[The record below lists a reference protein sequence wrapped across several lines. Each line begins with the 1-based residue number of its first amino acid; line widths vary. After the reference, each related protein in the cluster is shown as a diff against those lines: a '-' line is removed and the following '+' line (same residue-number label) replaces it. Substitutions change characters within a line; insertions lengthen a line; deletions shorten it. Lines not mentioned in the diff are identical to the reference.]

1 MTDCYEN
8 MTSEKAVDN
17 IMKHC
22 QKKLSVLK
30 KAGYIKSFP
39 FENLTLPYF
48 FLNPWTDGW
57 LLQ

>member
-8 MTSEKAVDN
+8 MTGEKAVDN

-30 KAGYIKSFP
+30 KLGI
-39 FENLTLPYF
+39 
-48 FLNPWTDGW
+48 
-57 LLQ
+57 

>member
-39 FENLTLPYF
+39 FKNLTLPYF
-48 FLNPWTDGW
+48 F
-57 LLQ
+57 

>member
-8 MTSEKAVDN
+8 MTGEKVKKAVDN

-48 FLNPWTDGW
+48 F
-57 LLQ
+57 